1 MNKEQVEYII
11 ELLDGNVIQVY
22 DEQKEEKVYGV
33 LITETELEKLQE
45 ELIEIIQ
52 SNKKVIKDLIEME
65 LLQESN
71 FDDEEYISISIN
83 NINYE
88 IILKFKEKS
97 NSVIIY

>member
-33 LITETELEKLQE
+33 LITETELETLQE

-52 SNKKVIKDLIEME
+52 SNKKIIKDLIEME

-83 NINYE
+83 NVNYE

-97 NSVIIY
+97 NSVIMY